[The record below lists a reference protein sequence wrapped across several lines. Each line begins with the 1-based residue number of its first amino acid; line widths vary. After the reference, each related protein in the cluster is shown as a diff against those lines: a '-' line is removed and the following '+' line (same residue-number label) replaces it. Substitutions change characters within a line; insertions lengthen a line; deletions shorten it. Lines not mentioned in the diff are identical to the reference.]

1 MSAEEVK
8 PAKEAATPAEAVE
21 PPKTPAVQ
29 ALEGASNKGIAEVHQ
44 TQQQQQQQQ
53 TLDACIAK
61 EGPVLAPGTTMLEA
75 LTSSEVDKKLGG
87 DCAGTEQVADLRKKL
102 GPAAEG
108 QKVKLETRP
117 DGTIVETRF
126 ENDKPVLRVENNP
139 DGSTVESRFK
149 DGKLVSLKSTKGDV
163 TSLKSFD
170 ESGNLTTTLIESGTG
185 ADKVQTWS
193 FAGGD
198 NLIIRADG
206 RFNGT
211 INGRAVEGKGQAAIE
226 GYFREALTDEKYV
239 PDVTRDSF
247 AADTH
252 GSSMIVSGDTRTGA
266 IVSKS
271 GDLNILA
278 PNASGEIQRNIAT
291 FSGDTMTLHG
301 PNGVVT
307 EIKAQSSENG
317 KYTFTHNGITYTVQN
332 DSLQQMKSMKGNVEQ
347 IATRGP
353 KGWSNEAIERPVDE
367 SGNLGPENRVISTIN
382 EKGELQA
389 QVMDGDKPVQT
400 TIITPESRIT
410 YKGDGT
416 DRSPENTLV
425 RATNNSLETPDIVR
439 NGNMVYDRTGGF
451 SDKDGAGVYYD
462 VVSGKNLTN
471 TQLLQFA
478 SFAAAMSA
486 QVSSF
491 QNYFEGVALGANG
504 ELPSVDGKIAQ
515 IQAFMGYVNC
525 NVNGSR
531 YVGMLV
537 MANQALE
544 SGNAARG
551 RAGVVVPDQTSQ
563 EAGFQDPGLVARC
576 SADVQHSPSLVL
588 INGGKTYNCEA
599 MVADAEDT
607 LPPFIIVRNA

>member
-1 MSAEEVK
+1 MSAEEAK
-8 PAKEAATPAEAVE
+8 PEKAAAPEAVE
-21 PPKTPAVQ
+21 TPQSPADV
-29 ALEGASNKGIAEVHQ
+29 ALKGASDKGIAEVHQ

-53 TLDACIAK
+53 TLDGCIAK

-75 LTSSEVDKKLGG
+75 LTSGEIDKKLGG

-117 DGTIVETRF
+117 DGTRVETRF

-247 AADTH
+247 AADTQ

-278 PNASGEIQRNIAT
+278 PNASGEIQRNIVT
-291 FSGDTMTLHG
+291 FSGNIMTLHG
-301 PNGVVT
+301 PHGALAEVKGQANDNG
-307 EIKAQSSENG
+307 E
-317 KYTFTHNGITYTVQN
+317 YTFTHNGITYTVRN

-416 DRSPENTLV
+416 DRSPENTLM

-439 NGNMVYDRTGGF
+439 NGNMVFDRTGGF

-599 MVADAEDT
+599 KVADAEDT

>member
-8 PAKEAATPAEAVE
+8 PEKAAAPEAPAEGAVENNPARVEAAATE
-21 PPKTPAVQ
+21 KIRT
-29 ALEGASNKGIAEVHQ
+29 EVTESQ
-44 TQQQQQQQQ
+44 RQQQQ

-75 LTSSEVDKKLGG
+75 LTSGEVDKKLGG
-87 DCAGTEQVADLRKKL
+87 DCAGTEQVAELRKKL

-108 QKVKLETRP
+108 QQVKLETRP
-117 DGTIVETRF
+117 DGTKVETRF
-126 ENDKPVLRVENNP
+126 ENDKPVLRVETNP

-198 NLIIRADG
+198 NLVIRADG

-226 GYFREALTDEKYV
+226 GYFKEALTDETYV

-247 AADTH
+247 GADTH

-271 GDLNILA
+271 GELNILA
-278 PNASGEIQRNIAT
+278 PNASGEIQRNIVT

-301 PNGVVT
+301 PNGALT

-353 KGWSNEAIERPVDE
+353 KGWSNEAVERPVDE
-367 SGNLGPENRVISTIN
+367 SGNLGPENRVRSSIN
-382 EKGELQA
+382 EQGELQT
-389 QVMDGDKPVQT
+389 QVMDGDRPVQT

-416 DRSPENTLV
+416 DRSPENILM
-425 RATNNSLETPDIVR
+425 RATANSLETPDIVR
-439 NGNMVYDRTGGF
+439 NGNMVYDRTGSF
-451 SDKDGAGVYYD
+451 SDKDHFGPGVYYD

-563 EAGFQDPGLVARC
+563 EAGFQDPGLVARTGE
-576 SADVQHSPSLVL
+576 DVCRKASLSL
-588 INGGKTYNCEA
+588 IKGGEHYR
-599 MVADAEDT
+599 DT
-607 LPPFIIVRNA
+607 LHDLPKLQLIKKN

>member
-1 MSAEEVK
+1 MAAEEVK
-8 PAKEAATPAEAVE
+8 PEKAAATPEA
-21 PPKTPAVQ
+21 PA
-29 ALEGASNKGIAEVHQ
+29 AEGATENSPARVEAAATEKIRTEVTESQ
-44 TQQQQQQQQ
+44 RQQQG
-53 TLDACIAK
+53 TLNECIVK
-61 EGPVLAPGTTMLEA
+61 EGAVLAPGTTMLEA
-75 LTSSEVDKKLGG
+75 LTSGEVDKKLGG
-87 DCAGTEQVADLRKKL
+87 DCAGTEQVADLRRKL
-102 GPAAEG
+102 GPASEG
-108 QKVKLETRP
+108 QQVKLETRP
-117 DGTIVETRF
+117 DGTRVETRF
-126 ENDKPVLRVENNP
+126 ENDKPVLGVENKP

-149 DGKLVSLKSTKGDV
+149 DGRLLSVKSTEGDK

-198 NLIIRADG
+198 NLVIRADG

-226 GYFREALTDEKYV
+226 GYFNEALTDEKYV

-247 AADTH
+247 GADTH
-252 GSSMIVSGDTRTGA
+252 GSSMIISGDTRTGA
-266 IVSKS
+266 IIGKS

-301 PNGVVT
+301 PNGAVT
-307 EIKAQSSENG
+307 EVKAQSSENG
-317 KYTFTHNGITYTVQN
+317 KYVFNHNGITYTVQN

-367 SGNLGPENRVISTIN
+367 SGNLGPENRVRSSIN
-382 EKGELQA
+382 EKGELQT

-416 DRSPENTLV
+416 DRSLDNILM

-462 VVSGKNLTN
+462 VVSGRNLTN

-478 SFAAAMSA
+478 SFAAAMSS

-491 QNYFEGVALGANG
+491 QNFFESVAVGANDMLG
-504 ELPSVDGKIAQ
+504 SVDARIGQ
-515 IQAFMGYVNC
+515 IQAFIGFVNC

-531 YVGMLV
+531 YLGLLV
-537 MANQALE
+537 PANGALVC
-544 SGNAARG
+544 GIAARE
-551 RAGVVVPDQTSQ
+551 RAGVCVPDQVAT
-563 EAGFQDPGLVARC
+563 ENGLNNPGLVARTPE
-576 SADVQHSPSLVL
+576 DVCQSPSLAL
-588 INGGKTYNCEA
+588 INGGKTYESLLKDFPA
-599 MVADAEDT
+599 LQV
-607 LPPFIIVRNA
+607 VKKQG